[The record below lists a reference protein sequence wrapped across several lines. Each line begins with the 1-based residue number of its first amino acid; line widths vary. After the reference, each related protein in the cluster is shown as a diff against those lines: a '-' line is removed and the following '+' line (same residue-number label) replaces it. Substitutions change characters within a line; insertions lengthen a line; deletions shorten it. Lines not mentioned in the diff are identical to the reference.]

1 MPTNVN
7 LQKIIINSIP
17 TKEIYNQMKAQGLLE
32 PNQLYLVEEDS
43 SVADMTKAV
52 YDANGVVQNAGGIAE
67 YVAANGGKID
77 VIKRNG
83 TALPIADKAVDI
95 SVPTKLSELSADSTH
110 RVVTDTEKS
119 TWNGKGTYSKPSG
132 GIPKSDLDSSVQGSL
147 SKADSALQSFTETDP
162 VFKASPAYGIS
173 SNDIE
178 NWDNKQSP
186 ISDLGTIRNNAAAGA
201 AKVSCTDDTVGSFG
215 YTKNTGDMEET
226 VYDPDGL
233 VAAAG
238 GIPEYVEQNTPD
250 PDSILDQ
257 NTGTPTKVWRGT
269 KAQYDALDSY
279 QNDVIYHVIGDEDA
293 SVEAIQSFNGRT
305 GDVVPRSGDYTADQV
320 GAIPSSEKG
329 SPNGVPSLDAR
340 GKIPLAQI
348 PTEGYVPTTR
358 KINGNALTDD
368 VALSLS
374 DFDEDS
380 SHRFVTDAEKSAWNA
395 KGNYS
400 KPSDGIPKS
409 DLASNVQTSLEK
421 ADTALQSIPGR
432 LGNTVTAA
440 SVSSC
445 NNALESG
452 FYYVQ
457 VNDPNRPNG
466 IEGGTSS
473 TDYHLIAIMYSSAW
487 GSQIAQGF
495 RSNGQWHR
503 NLNNGVWSPWVREY
517 DSSRIHLSTSQ
528 PTSSDGLDGDLWI
541 VYEP

>member
-7 LQKIIINSIP
+7 LQQIIINSVP
-17 TKEIYNQMKAQGLLE
+17 SKEIYNQMKAQGLLE
-32 PNQLYLVEEDS
+32 PNQLYLVEEDP
-43 SVADMTKAV
+43 SVADMSKSV
-52 YDANGVVQNAGGIAE
+52 YDANGVVQNAGGIVE

-132 GIPKSDLDSSVQGSL
+132 GIPKSDLASGVQESL
-147 SKADSALQSFTETDP
+147 NKADSALQSFTETDP

-173 SNDIE
+173 SDDIE
-178 NWDNKQSP
+178 NWNNKQSP

-201 AKVSCTDDTVGSFG
+201 AKVSCTDGTVGSFG
-215 YTKNTGDMEET
+215 YTKNTGDMEKSD
-226 VYDPDGL
+226 YDPDGL

-257 NTGTPTKVWRGT
+257 NTRTPTKVWRGT
-269 KAQYDALDSY
+269 KAQYDALASY
-279 QNDVIYHVIGDEDA
+279 QNDTIYHVIGDEDA
-293 SVEAIQSFNGRT
+293 SVEAIQSFNGRI
-305 GDVVPRSGDYTADQV
+305 GDVIPRSGDYTADQV

-368 VALSLS
+368 IALSLS
-374 DFDEDS
+374 DFDEDG
-380 SHRFVTDAEKSAWNA
+380 SHRLVTDAEKSTWNA

-400 KPSDGIPKS
+400 KPSDGIPKT
-409 DLASNVQTSLEK
+409 DLASSVQTSLEK
-421 ADTALQSIPGR
+421 ANTALQSIPGR
-432 LGNTVTAA
+432 LGNNVQAA
-440 SVSSC
+440 PVSSC
-445 NNALESG
+445 NDALESG
-452 FYYVQ
+452 FYYVRTG
-457 VNDPNRPNG
+457 DPNRPSG

-473 TDYHLIAIMYSSAW
+473 ADYHLVAIMYSSAW

-517 DSSRIHLSTSQ
+517 DSSRIHLSTSE
-528 PTSSDGLDGDLWI
+528 PTSSDGQDGDLWI